1 MLPELLTPMMSPK
14 WSIATEGLDAE
25 ARQFI
30 LDRMRPLSFD
40 PKAILFDQG
49 EPSDTLVLLTEGRV
63 RLYQTLEGG
72 EEFTFGICVAGAI
85 LGLAALVTGEPRI
98 LSAEALDPVVA
109 SVMTR
114 HDFMDC
120 LKMLPRFHWNI
131 TRLLAILSIE
141 TIERSG
147 PLAFDSA
154 AIRLCST
161 LKSLA
166 RPAAGDA
173 KGHQL
178 HIDGLTQEEL
188 AKMIGASRNWVA
200 IALGEFERLGLIA
213 KRRGR
218 ITILSARRLE
228 AFIVSAR
235 NHQGKAHERIHHR
248 AAQIHSS

>member
-1 MLPELLTPMMSPK
+1 MPSTIPRSIPPVALAPILSPK
-14 WSIATEGLDAE
+14 WGIATEGLDAE
-25 ARQFI
+25 ERQFI
-30 LDRMRPLSFD
+30 FDRMRPLSFD

-72 EEFTFGICVAGAI
+72 EEFTFGICVPGAI

-98 LSAEALDPVVA
+98 LSAVALEPVTA
-109 SVMTR
+109 SVMKRT
-114 HDFMDC
+114 DFMDC
-120 LKMLPRFHWNI
+120 LNMVPRFHWNI

-141 TIERSG
+141 SIERSG
-147 PLAFDSA
+147 PLVLDSA
-154 AIRLCST
+154 AVRLGST

-166 RPAAGDA
+166 RPDRGDA
-173 KGHQL
+173 KGQRL
-178 HIDGLTQEEL
+178 VVDGLTQEEL

-200 IALGEFERLGLIA
+200 IALGEFERHGLIT

-228 AFIVSAR
+228 AFIVCAR
-235 NHQGKAHERIHHR
+235 NH
-248 AAQIHSS
+248 